1 VSDELDGGEDDEDA
15 RNSDLETDEEPAPFG
30 SARGPEPAAYEASIH
45 RVRKAYEQVYDQLR
59 ELIVSGE
66 VQRGERLPNETV
78 LAREFGVSRGTVR
91 EALRILAA
99 QNLIRTA
106 KGAGGGSFVTLPTV
120 DHISEFLQAN
130 ISLLSDVENVEL
142 GEFLEARDLLEVFAA
157 RLAARRH
164 TEADVERMRQTI
176 VDDPLSLTAEGR
188 FAHNK
193 EFHSAVLGA
202 SGNTLLC
209 ISAQPIFSILQTNL
223 SRTKLESDFPV
234 RVNDHHREI
243 LDAIETGDGAAA
255 EKRMHEHL
263 EYLRDTYEKIWR
275 DTGSKS
281 RS

>member
-1 VSDELDGGEDDEDA
+1 VSVSNESEADDEGRQD
-15 RNSDLETDEEPAPFG
+15 SDLEAEEAPFG
-30 SARGPEPAAYEASIH
+30 APLGPDPTGNEASIH

-106 KGAGGGSFVTLPTV
+106 KGAGGGSFVTMPTV

-157 RLAARRH
+157 RLAASRH
-164 TEADVERMRQTI
+164 SPEDIERMRSTI
-176 VDDPLSLTAEGR
+176 VDDPSALTTESR

-223 SRTKLESDFPV
+223 SRPKLASAFPV
-234 RVNDHHREI
+234 RVNDDHRQI
-243 LDAIETGDGAAA
+243 LSAIESGDEAEA
-255 EKRMHEHL
+255 EKQMHQHL
-263 EYLRDTYEKIWR
+263 EYLRGTYENIWK
-275 DTGSKS
+275 DPGKKDHS
-281 RS
+281 

>member
-1 VSDELDGGEDDEDA
+1 MTVSDESEPDDRSDSEAEVEHEEA
-15 RNSDLETDEEPAPFG
+15 RFG
-30 SARGPEPAAYEASIH
+30 SPLGLEPTSKEASIH

-66 VQRGERLPNETV
+66 VPRGERLPNETV

-106 KGAGGGSFVTLPTV
+106 KGAGGGSFVTMPTV

-157 RLAARRH
+157 RLAASRH
-164 TEADVERMRQTI
+164 NAEDIERMRSTI
-176 VDDPLSLTAEGR
+176 VDDPASLSTESR

-223 SRTKLESDFPV
+223 SRTKLASAFPL
-234 RVNDHHREI
+234 RVNEDHRKI
-243 LDAIETGDGAAA
+243 LAAIESGDESAA
-255 EKRMHEHL
+255 ETQMHEHL
-263 EYLRDTYEKIWR
+263 EYLRGTYENIWL
-275 DTGSKS
+275 DPDKKGHS
-281 RS
+281 